1 MPDNPGNAGSSL
13 ARFVRHTA
21 LMRALG
27 FVAGAFGVASALAGQ
42 GHPAWVLAV
51 VWLNAVCWPLLAWRL
66 VDVSLQPLRTEYRSL
81 LVDTGMAGF
90 WMAMT
95 GFDLVPT
102 AMMLAMMMMDRLIA
116 GGWGLALRAFA
127 TMAAAA
133 LLTWIARGFPFHP
146 HTSFR
151 TMLWCMPFFV
161 LYPLAIGAVAWR
173 LTEHVRVRKRELEQD
188 SRIDP
193 QTGLATRR
201 QWQAQ
206 VAAEVRRYRRY
217 GTVASLMMVD
227 IDHFKQVNDAAGH
240 LAGDEVIRKVAACV
254 LDSLRGGDAAGRFGG
269 DEFGV
274 LLPGTA
280 REAAL
285 DLARRLADA
294 VRACVLG
301 GGRPVTLSIGV
312 AQIGPGLD
320 DFEAWTG
327 AADAALYRAKLAG
340 RDCVRD

>member
-13 ARFVRHTA
+13 ARFVRYTA

-27 FVAGAFGVASALAGQ
+27 FVAGAFGVASSLAGQ

-102 AMMLAMMMMDRLIA
+102 AMMLAMMMLDRLIA

-206 VAAEVRRYRRY
+206 VAAEVRRYRRH

-240 LAGDEVIRKVAACV
+240 LTRVSSTRCPT
-254 LDSLRGGDAAGRFGG
+254 S
-269 DEFGV
+269 
-274 LLPGTA
+274 
-280 REAAL
+280 
-285 DLARRLADA
+285 
-294 VRACVLG
+294 
-301 GGRPVTLSIGV
+301 S
-312 AQIGPGLD
+312 
-320 DFEAWTG
+320 
-327 AADAALYRAKLAG
+327 
-340 RDCVRD
+340 